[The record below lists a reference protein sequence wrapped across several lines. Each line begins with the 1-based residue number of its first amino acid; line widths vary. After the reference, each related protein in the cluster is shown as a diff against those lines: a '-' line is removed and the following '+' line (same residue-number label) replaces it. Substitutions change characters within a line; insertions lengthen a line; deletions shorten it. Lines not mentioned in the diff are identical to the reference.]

1 MRKEFPRNS
10 SAASNQIK
18 EKARGGKRRNFSHDG
33 AMMDIME
40 KNEPN

>member
-10 SAASNQIK
+10 SAASNQTK
-18 EKARGGKRRNFSHDG
+18 ERGRGEICPMIG
-33 AMMDIME
+33 AMMHIME